1 MQKIKSAIHL
11 LLGLFLIL
19 LGIAGLILPILNGMI
34 FLLLGLIL
42 ISFESK
48 YVEYHLSKLAHR
60 SAFSGRWYEKL
71 LAFMNRLFRR

>member
-1 MQKIKSAIHL
+1 
-11 LLGLFLIL
+11 
-19 LGIAGLILPILNGMI
+19 MI